1 MTELLKNSDTK
12 VRSEAVKGLVEI
24 GGPKSLEP
32 LIEATRDND
41 DRIQM
46 RAVDGLVNVYMPGY
60 VAQGLTANLK
70 RAGSSIKQRFVDR
83 NDQAIERYVLVR
95 PEVMDAIAKL
105 VTGGS
110 SMESRA
116 NAARAIGILR
126 GKRALPELYAALRSK
141 DSDVLY
147 ESIIAIQKIREEESG
162 PRVQFLLRDLNE
174 RVQIAAIETT
184 GVLQNRAA
192 APDLRTVLETSQK
205 SKVRRA
211 ALSALAMFPD
221 AANRALYTQ
230 MLAEKDEALRAAA
243 AEGLGRLRVTDDS
256 PMLQKAY
263 DAETKRAPQLALAFA
278 MAMDGRT
285 ETTGNSPLGVLV
297 SNLSSAGYRGVA
309 QAYLSELAL
318 DPGVRLQL
326 YGPMERGSR
335 DEKIG
340 LAQILSATGDRQAE
354 PHLEKLTRDTDS
366 QVAQEALRS
375 LKNLRASSSGR

>member
-1 MTELLKNSDTK
+1 MELLKNSDSK

-41 DRIQM
+41 DQIQI

-60 VAQGLTANLK
+60 VAQGLTANIK
-70 RAGSSIKQRFVDR
+70 RAGSSIRQRFVDR

-95 PEVMDAIAKL
+95 PEVVDAIGKL

-110 SMESRA
+110 SMDSRA

-126 GKRALPELYAALRSK
+126 GKRALPELYSALRSK

-192 APDLRTVLETSQK
+192 APELRTVLETSQK

-221 AANRALYTQ
+221 AANRELYTQ
-230 MLAEKDEALRAAA
+230 MLPDKDEALRAAA
-243 AEGLGRLRVTDDS
+243 AEGFARLRAPDDG

-285 ETTGNSPLGVLV
+285 ETTDNSPLRVLV
-297 SNLSSAGYRGVA
+297 SNLSSTGYRGVA

-340 LAQILSATGDRQAE
+340 LAQILSATGDKQAE

-375 LKNLRASSSGR
+375 LKNLRASSAAR

>member
-1 MTELLKNSDTK
+1 MELLKNSDSK

-41 DRIQM
+41 DQIQI

-60 VAQGLTANLK
+60 VAQGLTANIK
-70 RAGSSIKQRFVDR
+70 RAGSSIRQRFVDR

-95 PEVMDAIAKL
+95 PEVVDAIGKL

-110 SMESRA
+110 SMDSRA

-126 GKRALPELYAALRSK
+126 GKRALPELYSALRSK

-147 ESIIAIQKIREEESG
+147 ESIIAIQKIREQESG

-192 APDLRTVLETSQK
+192 APELRTVLETSQK

-221 AANRALYTQ
+221 AANRELYTQ
-230 MLAEKDEALRAAA
+230 MLPDKDEALRAAA
-243 AEGLGRLRVTDDS
+243 AEGFARLRAPDDG

-285 ETTGNSPLGVLV
+285 ETTDNSPLRVLV
-297 SNLSSAGYRGVA
+297 SNLSSTGYRGVA

-340 LAQILSATGDRQAE
+340 LAQILSATGDKQAE

-375 LKNLRASSSGR
+375 LKNLRASSAAR

>member
-1 MTELLKNSDTK
+1 MELLKNSDSK

-41 DRIQM
+41 DQIQI

-60 VAQGLTANLK
+60 VAQGLTANIK
-70 RAGSSIKQRFVDR
+70 RAGSSIRQRFVDR

-95 PEVMDAIAKL
+95 PEVVDAIGKL

-110 SMESRA
+110 SMDSRA

-126 GKRALPELYAALRSK
+126 GKRALPELYSALRSK

-147 ESIIAIQKIREEESG
+147 ESIIAIQKIREQESG

-184 GVLQNRAA
+184 GVLQNRGA
-192 APDLRTVLETSQK
+192 APELRTVLETSQK

-221 AANRALYTQ
+221 AANRELYTQ
-230 MLAEKDEALRAAA
+230 MLPDKDEALRAAA
-243 AEGLGRLRVTDDS
+243 AEGFARLRAPDDG

-285 ETTGNSPLGVLV
+285 ETTDNSPLRVLV
-297 SNLSSAGYRGVA
+297 SNLSSTGYRGVA

-340 LAQILSATGDRQAE
+340 LAQILSATGDKQAE

-375 LKNLRASSSGR
+375 LKNLRASSAAR